1 LNKGLRGWRKLE
13 RDGGGD
19 GDAGG
24 EWGHNTKTPIPENLT
39 SPPIPL

>member
-1 LNKGLRGWRKLE
+1 MVAEMGH
-13 RDGGGD
+13 
-19 GDAGG
+19 G